1 MYKGDLAYIQHHGF
15 GDFAR
20 RIGPGVLAE
29 LRRAGITRGRV
40 LDLGC
45 GDGTWLR
52 TLVENGY
59 AVEGIEQSKDLA
71 RYATTAVRKA
81 IVRVGSIYTTPFP
94 RCDAMTA
101 MGEVLSYWSN
111 PNAAPLSLNRV
122 FRRAYAALR
131 PGGVLIFDVLIDGQ
145 PMTYEAWR
153 AGPTWAVLTRVS
165 EQTEDHRLTR
175 EIVTFRKTHSGYR
188 RGAETHVLRTF
199 GRQALVSQ
207 LRRVGFRVQ
216 ARNRYGHVP
225 LPFRRCAFVARK
237 PTAG

>member
-1 MYKGDLAYIQHHGF
+1 
-15 GDFAR
+15 
-20 RIGPGVLAE
+20 LAE

-59 AVEGIEQSKDLA
+59 MVEGIEQSKDLV

-81 IVRVGSIYTTPFP
+81 VVRVGSVYTTPFP

-111 PNAAPLSLNRV
+111 PNATPLSLTRV

-165 EQTEDHRLTR
+165 EQPEHHRLTR
-175 EIVTFRKTHSGYR
+175 EIVTFRQTRGGYR
-188 RGAETHVLRTF
+188 RRGETHVLRTF

-216 ARNRYGHVP
+216 ARNCYGHVP

-237 PTAG
+237 PHAGV

>member
-1 MYKGDLAYIQHHGF
+1 MIWCIFQHHGF

-29 LRRAGITRGRV
+29 LRRAGITHGRV

-59 AVEGIEQSKDLA
+59 EVEGIEQSKDLA
-71 RYATTAVRKA
+71 RYAATAVRKSV
-81 IVRVGSIYTTPFP
+81 VRVGSIYTTPFP

-111 PNAAPLSLNRV
+111 PNATPLSLNRV

-165 EQTEDHRLTR
+165 EQAEDHRLAR
-175 EIVTFRKTHSGYR
+175 EIVTFRKTPSGYR
-188 RGAETHVLRTF
+188 RGGETHVLRTF

-216 ARNRYGHVP
+216 ARNRYGQVP

>member
-1 MYKGDLAYIQHHGF
+1 
-15 GDFAR
+15 
-20 RIGPGVLAE
+20 
-29 LRRAGITRGRV
+29 
-40 LDLGC
+40 
-45 GDGTWLR
+45 
-52 TLVENGY
+52 
-59 AVEGIEQSKDLA
+59 
-71 RYATTAVRKA
+71 
-81 IVRVGSIYTTPFP
+81 
-94 RCDAMTA
+94 
-101 MGEVLSYWSN
+101 MGEVLSYWSK
-111 PNAAPLSLNRV
+111 PNATPLSLNRV

-165 EQTEDHRLTR
+165 EKPEDHRLTR
-175 EIVTFRKTHSGYR
+175 EIVTFRKTRGGYR
-188 RGAETHVLRTF
+188 RRGE
-199 GRQALVSQ
+199 